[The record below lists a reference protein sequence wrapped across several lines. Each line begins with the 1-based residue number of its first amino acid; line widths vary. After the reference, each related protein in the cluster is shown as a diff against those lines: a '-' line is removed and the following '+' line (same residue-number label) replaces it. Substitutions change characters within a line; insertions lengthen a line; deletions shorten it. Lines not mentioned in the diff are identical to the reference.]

1 MPGPTPK
8 SKSIW
13 KIGWA
18 RGCESQRDI
27 SSSTVISSTES
38 PDLVGKRVP
47 QVPRH
52 QARLQLQGAFGAAR
66 LAVVGRYGSVQY
78 EDDLN
83 SLRLPGYTTLDA
95 LGSVSVSRAF
105 ELFLAGENLTG
116 VRVVTGKTPRTTLGP
131 PRQLRGGLRLK
142 LR

>member
-1 MPGPTPK
+1 
-8 SKSIW
+8 
-13 KIGWA
+13 
-18 RGCESQRDI
+18 
-27 SSSTVISSTES
+27 VISSTES

-52 QARLQLQGAFGAAR
+52 QASLQLQGAFGAAR
-66 LAVVGRYGSVQY
+66 LAVVGRYGSAQY

-105 ELFLAGENLTG
+105 ELFLAVENLTG